1 MLARM
6 DREEPFAVDTSRLM
20 VKVWYGQVY
29 LADELL
35 DGDVSGDCEE
45 SPTSSVGVIRVTP
58 GLATLNMGIDMGE
71 VPITVVLADRD
82 PGADL
87 ETHEDAVEI
96 SFESLSGR
104 IVLLEWDWD
113 EPRTHDLTPLPAGP
127 GPYRIRFHVTGLDD
141 HAGALVHHLQIWP
154 EPFHDAAVLK
164 TTSRNFQYLLDP
176 DEFDPDEHASG
187 TV

>member
-1 MLARM
+1 M

-35 DGDVSGDCEE
+35 DGDVSGDSED

-71 VPITVVLADRD
+71 VPITVVVADRD

-87 ETHEDAVEI
+87 ESHEDAVEI

-127 GPYRIRFHVTGLDD
+127 GHIASGSMSQAWTITQEHWFTTCRSGLS
-141 HAGALVHHLQIWP
+141 
-154 EPFHDAAVLK
+154 PFMSAAVLK

-176 DEFDPDEHASG
+176 DGFDPDEHASG